1 MDIKNI
7 YNELAG
13 TYDKRY
19 QEPIHIIEENIVLD
33 KFYRLDPAR
42 KVLSVGVGTGQDIT
56 ALQLDNEGF
65 LGVDISYKML
75 QVARRNY
82 PDYQF
87 QEINAVDVK
96 EEFDT
101 VVALFG
107 VVNYLTLAKF
117 IDVLSAVNASQCC
130 IVTYNI
136 GYKPAYL
143 KEYDIER
150 YTKPEIELMFRENS
164 WLSDVEG
171 LSYPYDSQHF
181 DMEHLMMD
189 QCYSLAHEPISK
201 AKYLL
206 TTAVKTKWIS

>member
-1 MDIKNI
+1 MDIKKI

-13 TYDKRY
+13 SYDKRY

-75 QVARRNY
+75 QIARRNY

-130 IVTYNI
+130 IVSYNI

-143 KEYDIER
+143 KEIR
-150 YTKPEIELMFRENS
+150 YRAL
-164 WLSDVEG
+164 
-171 LSYPYDSQHF
+171 Y
-181 DMEHLMMD
+181 
-189 QCYSLAHEPISK
+189 K
-201 AKYLL
+201 A
-206 TTAVKTKWIS
+206 

>member
-1 MDIKNI
+1 
-7 YNELAG
+7 
-13 TYDKRY
+13 
-19 QEPIHIIEENIVLD
+19 
-33 KFYRLDPAR
+33 
-42 KVLSVGVGTGQDIT
+42 
-56 ALQLDNEGF
+56 
-65 LGVDISYKML
+65 ML
-75 QVARRNY
+75 QIARRNY

-130 IVTYNI
+130 IVSYNI

-150 YTKPEIELMFRENS
+150 YTKPDIELMFRENS

-171 LSYPYDSQHF
+171 LSYPYNTQHF
-181 DMEHLMMD
+181 DMEQLMMD
-189 QCYSLAHEPISK
+189 QCYSLAIHEPISK